1 MKRHILE
8 IVLAILFIPLL
19 LFSQVTKTTRYGL
32 NLYSPHDLISAGS
45 KTDTSL
51 ANGGTNSNALR
62 TEKYLGIVEDKVD
75 TVKFKKGIA
84 YFINDTARVT
94 VTIPSGVAPCAVPL
108 GYTTGAIYIPY
119 SLITSSGFV
128 ITSTGSEPDSTVVQ
142 WWLTG
147 K

>member
-1 MKRHILE
+1 MKQLITKIL
-8 IVLAILFIPLL
+8 LAILFIPLL
-19 LFSQVTKTTRYGL
+19 LFSQTTKTTRYGL

-45 KTDTSL
+45 KTDTSIS
-51 ANGGTNSNALR
+51 NYGTNGNTLR
-62 TEKYLGIVEDKVD
+62 VEKYLGIVENKVD
-75 TVKFKKGIA
+75 TVKFRKGIA

-94 VTIPSGVAPCAVPL
+94 INIPTGVAPCAVPL
-108 GYTTGAIYIPY
+108 GYTAGAVYIPY

-128 ITSTGSEPDSTVVQ
+128 ITSTGSEPDSTIVQ